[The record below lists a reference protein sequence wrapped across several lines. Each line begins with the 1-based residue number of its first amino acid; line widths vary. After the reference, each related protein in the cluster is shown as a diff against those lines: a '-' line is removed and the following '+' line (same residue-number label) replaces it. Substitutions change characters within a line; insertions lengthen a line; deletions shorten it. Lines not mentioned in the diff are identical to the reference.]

1 MCSVQRQSVR
11 SKETCMNFWSVDS
24 ETHLISPGCLAPR
37 AVCYSTAERVPERG
51 IVTNLVL
58 RDDGLPILHD
68 VLTKPWFILVGA
80 NLPYDFGVACAE
92 DPSLVPLVFDAYA
105 AGRVSCVQTLQKLM
119 DVALG
124 MRKWRRIGG
133 RVERASYGL
142 DDLVQLYFGEHMEKV
157 DTWRL
162 RYSELDG
169 VPIEEWPEDAK
180 TYAIGDAVQAL
191 RVREAQEKEI
201 VELWGELPN
210 QAEQQRA
217 AWALHLMSMWG
228 VRADRF
234 GVEKFEA
241 SCREHIAKMHSVL
254 IDRCQHCSA
263 LLEDHDDE
271 GCRDAQLAA
280 ADDAT
285 KLAKAQERDGRWENS
300 GIFRREKRCKA
311 KGCGLKLADHVG
323 VDCPGKFTS
332 RSIREIQRRIVEGC
346 ARLQVQV
353 PMTDPSTKFP
363 QGQVQTDRDAI
374 LLVAEEDPLLVVL
387 SDEMVFQK
395 MYDQWGPVGRAAV
408 ERPVCP
414 RYNVLVDTG
423 RTSCSGDREQKSSN
437 FQNPNRKGDVRQ
449 MFVPRPGWVFLSTDA
464 DAVEGRG
471 HAQDCLD
478 MGIRSRMAEAF
489 VEQAQSGGPDIHE
502 ILGAS
507 IIGVSPFVV
516 QQGVREGDKACE
528 EARQFAKVPQYGFIG
543 GLGADA
549 FVAYAAGMIDYEEFV
564 KWFGG
569 EPGKQRRRGK
579 EIREAWFAAW
589 PENRAYFE
597 RIGEML
603 RPFPRG
609 EGVVR
614 HFMSGRIRGGSR
626 FTGTANGFMQG
637 RVADAMKD
645 VLWNLA
651 TECYTG
657 RCTSV
662 HQHGGS
668 ATCTH
673 EGLSVMHGSRPNFF
687 LHDEPITEVREDG
700 LESDRATRQQQIM
713 VENLQKWMPAIP
725 CSSTPVLMRR
735 WHKGVKP
742 VKVNGRLVP
751 SRPVKDDAGKTRWV
765 HDVAD

>member
-1 MCSVQRQSVR
+1 
-11 SKETCMNFWSVDS
+11 MNFWSVDS

-37 AVCYSTAERVPERG
+37 AVCYSTAERAASGEMA
-51 IVTNLVL
+51 TELVL
-58 RDDGLPILHD
+58 RPQGLLILKQRLESD
-68 VLTKPWFILVGA
+68 SIIIGA
-80 NLPYDFGVACAE
+80 NLPFDFGVACAE

-124 MRKWRRIGG
+124 MRKWRRVGNS
-133 RVERASYGL
+133 VSRATYGL
-142 DDLVQLYFGEHMEKV
+142 DDLVKLYFNEHLEKV

-169 VPIEEWPEDAK
+169 VPIEEWPADAK

-191 RVREAQEKEI
+191 RVREAQEREI
-201 VELWGELPN
+201 KELWGELPN

-228 VRADRF
+228 VRADAR
-234 GVEKFEA
+234 GVDKFEA

-263 LLEDHDDE
+263 LPEDHDNAR
-271 GCRDAQLAA
+271 CREAEMIS
-280 ADDAT
+280 ADDDG
-285 KLAKAQERDGRWENS
+285 KRAKAVARDGEWENT
-300 GIFRREKRCKA
+300 GIFRREKRCKT
-311 KGCGLKLADHVG
+311 KGCGLKREEHVG
-323 VDCPGKFTS
+323 VDCTGKFVS
-332 RSIREIQRRIVEGC
+332 RSIKEIQRRIIESC
-346 ARLQVQV
+346 EKQQIQV
-353 PMTDPSTKFP
+353 PLTDPSTKFP
-363 QGQVQTDRDAI
+363 HGQVQTDKDAI
-374 LLVAEEDPLLVVL
+374 LLTDDPMLIVL
-387 SDEMVFQK
+387 NEEMVFQK

-423 RTSCSGDREQKSSN
+423 RTSCSGDKEQKSSN

-489 VEQAQSGGPDIHE
+489 IEQAQSGGPDIHE

-507 IIGVSPFVV
+507 IIGIAPSVV
-516 QQGVREGDKACE
+516 QQGNRDGDKSCE

-543 GLGADA
+543 GLGSDA
-549 FVAYAAGMIDYEEFV
+549 FVAYAAGMLEYEEFV
-564 KWFGG
+564 KWFGS

-589 PENRAYFE
+589 PENHDYF
-597 RIGEML
+597 RLIGDML
-603 RPFPRG
+603 RPFPKG

-651 TECYTG
+651 LECYTG
-657 RCTSV
+657 RCTSL

-668 ATCTH
+668 STCTYA
-673 EGLSVMHGSRPNFF
+673 GLSIMEGSRPNFF

-700 LESDRATRQQQIM
+700 HESDRAMRQQQIM

-735 WHKGVKP
+735 WFKGSKP
-742 VKVNGRLVP
+742 VKVKGKLVP
-751 SRPVKDDAGKTRWV
+751 SRAMKDDAGKTRWV
-765 HDVAD
+765 HDVAA